1 MGQEEYHLKS
11 LADDQLLAGLASIVR
26 RRNQI
31 TAEFLAY
38 LAELDERQLFLDLGF
53 PSLFEYCLVTLGLC
67 ESTAGRHIAAARV
80 CRNHPQVFSMVAS
93 GALHA
98 SALSLLRK
106 HLTPENAGELFELC
120 THRSARKVEE
130 LLAARFARPDVRD
143 LVRRLPRFA
152 IPEAVPPAQAGFT
165 LNVGCSAEQSPTE
178 APSRE
183 PPAVLEKAPIEAL
196 SREPP
201 AATKPEDAPKPR
213 RLEPLSTDRYGVHFT
228 ADGEFRELL
237 ERVRGLAGHRL
248 PSGDLMT
255 LIKRGLEAYERELEK
270 ERFAV
275 GRKSRRRR
283 GVASASASASAVLSA
298 PDVAKPDVA
307 KPDVPKP
314 DPPKPDPP
322 KPDPPKPDFQAKP
335 SPKRNRRY
343 PAAVTRA
350 VFLRDGKQCTY
361 VSPDGRRCGARRCL
375 ELDHIE
381 PWAVGGESTI
391 ENSRL
396 RCRAHN
402 QRHARQYFGVV
413 RVERAIQ
420 LSRQRLAAAQ
430 LGKD

>member
-152 IPEAVPPAQAGFT
+152 TPEAVSPAQAGFT

-237 ERVRGLAGHRL
+237 ERVRGLAGHRRPDDL
-248 PSGDLMT
+248 DQAWSRSLRARARERALRSGPQVSAPAWRCVCVCVCGALRARCCKARCSEARSSEARCSEARCSEARSSEARSSEARFSGKTEPETKPSLSGS
-255 LIKRGLEAYERELEK
+255 GHA
-270 ERFAV
+270 
-275 GRKSRRRR
+275 R
-283 GVASASASASAVLSA
+283 GV
-298 PDVAKPDVA
+298 
-307 KPDVPKP
+307 
-314 DPPKPDPP
+314 
-322 KPDPPKPDFQAKP
+322 
-335 SPKRNRRY
+335 
-343 PAAVTRA
+343 PAR
-350 VFLRDGKQCTY
+350 
-361 VSPDGRRCGARRCL
+361 
-375 ELDHIE
+375 
-381 PWAVGGESTI
+381 W
-391 ENSRL
+391 
-396 RCRAHN
+396 
-402 QRHARQYFGVV
+402 
-413 RVERAIQ
+413 
-420 LSRQRLAAAQ
+420 
-430 LGKD
+430 

>member
-283 GVASASASASAVLSA
+283 GVASASASAVLSA

-307 KPDVPKP
+307 KPDV
-314 DPPKPDPP
+314 PKPDPP

>member
-283 GVASASASASAVLSA
+283 GVASASASAVLSA
-298 PDVAKPDVA
+298 PDVA

-314 DPPKPDPP
+314 DPPKPDV
-322 KPDPPKPDFQAKP
+322 PKPDFQAKP